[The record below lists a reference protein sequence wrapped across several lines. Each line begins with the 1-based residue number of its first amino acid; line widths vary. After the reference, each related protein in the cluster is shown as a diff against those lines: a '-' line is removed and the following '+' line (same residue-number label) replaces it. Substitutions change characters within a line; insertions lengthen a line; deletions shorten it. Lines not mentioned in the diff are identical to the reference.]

1 MSLWSNSVVKL
12 PFEIGSARLT
22 TYAKVKIQLV
32 IMFGKNGYKEIWQ
45 SKGRKK
51 VATE

>member
-12 PFEIGSARLT
+12 PFEIGS
-22 TYAKVKIQLV
+22 AKVKIQLV